1 VVVQT
6 KAPGKPW
13 EDHSFFSVLTLS
25 FGISEFDEE
34 FIEQIKREYAEDLP
48 LYKV

>member
-1 VVVQT
+1 MVVQT

-13 EDHSFFSVLTLS
+13 EDHSFFGADAS